1 MLTESM
7 EDYLEMVYRLIE
19 EKGYVRAVDL
29 SEALQFQASSV
40 TKMIQKLD
48 EAGFIRYEKYRNIA
62 LTPLGI
68 KYGKF
73 LVWRDSTLKEFLK
86 ILNAQS
92 GIEEQV
98 EGIEHYITP
107 KTMELISTLITYFR
121 THPDALEKFYALQ
134 KGSPES
140 AEDNLDY
147 LRAWEFRHGPDY
159 YTINGK

>member
-7 EDYLEMVYRLIE
+7 EDYLEMIYRLIR

-29 SEALQFQASSV
+29 AEALQFQASSV

-62 LTPLGI
+62 LTPLGA
-68 KYGKF
+68 KYGRF
-73 LVWRDSTLKEFLK
+73 LVWRDAKLKEFFIL
-86 ILNAQS
+86 LNAKS

-107 KTMELISTLITYFR
+107 RSMELFDTLITFFR
-121 THPDALEKFYALQ
+121 QHPEYLEKLHRMKKAPDAD
-134 KGSPES
+134 
-140 AEDNLDY
+140 EDELKL
-147 LRAWEFRHGPDY
+147 LRAWEYRHN
-159 YTINGK
+159 TE